1 MIKDVGVGAG
11 KLRNDVPTLARATLY
26 NVLEVGQDTT
36 GAVIGAVLFVVG
48 EGDKMLHKVAHN
60 PFEGGFVALDYDMLI
75 DVLHKAKNYRV
86 KLLKIR
92 GLKIPVQR
100 ATCIRERVG
109 RLVLFEV
116 VEFQNVLGR
125 GDIVGV
131 FNPRD
136 LIPQGMH
143 PIEVHVF
150 SVFTLEPRVIHIF
163 HEGTNSRP
171 KIYMRHRSKNYGQ
184 KLREQVSPN
193 GQGRHGQEEKTK
205 VTPMEHKGHE
215 ADGEQDAE
223 IVPADES
230 KYLFHI

>member
-1 MIKDVGVGAG
+1 MV
-11 KLRNDVPTLARATLY
+11 
-26 NVLEVGQDTT
+26 
-36 GAVIGAVLFVVG
+36 
-48 EGDKMLHKVAHN
+48 
-60 PFEGGFVALDYDMLI
+60 
-75 DVLHKAKNYRV
+75 
-86 KLLKIR
+86 LKIR

-116 VEFQNVLGR
+116 VEFQNVLGS

-150 SVFTLEPRVIHIF
+150 SVFALEPRVIHIF